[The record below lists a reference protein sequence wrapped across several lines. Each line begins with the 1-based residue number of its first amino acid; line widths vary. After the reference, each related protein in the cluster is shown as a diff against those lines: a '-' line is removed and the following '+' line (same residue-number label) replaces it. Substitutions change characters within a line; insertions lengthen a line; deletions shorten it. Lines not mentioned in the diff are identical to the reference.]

1 MGLVDDVDAPL
12 AAHDTTVLV
21 AFFSDLSELTTFMP
35 VSLGKGRKIGS
46 EPGEVK
52 SGERIAR
59 FVQHVT
65 CQ

>member
-1 MGLVDDVDAPL
+1 MLMTQTRPL
-12 AAHDTTVLV
+12 RRTIRQFLSR
-21 AFFSDLSELTTFMP
+21 FFSDLSELTTFMP